1 MENMVPAAP
10 PAAQSTRLLG
20 KILIGLACLAALTA
34 AIGAAYQSI
43 SVVRDRRDY
52 PMPGRL
58 VDVGGYKMHIYC
70 TGQGAP
76 AVILDSGLGDSFTS
90 WRKVQPQIAQY
101 TRVCSYDRAG
111 LGYSDPSPSSR
122 TSKDIAQE
130 LYRLLHNAGI
140 PAPVVIVGHSVAGYD
155 VRLYASLYRNEVA
168 GVILVDSSHPDQD
181 RRFPAALKE
190 MEAGVDHE
198 LEIET
203 FLMPFG
209 IPRLFASRDPTG
221 CCHNTP
227 ADRAARCNLN
237 SVREG
242 QAEFRSFSESAAQA
256 AATGSLG
263 NIPLVVLSHDP
274 EQPEPGIPADLGK
287 AIDDAWGKMQ
297 QELAQLSGQS
307 MRTIAKNSGHYIQL
321 DRPDVVVEAIRNV
334 VGQIPRAQAD
344 PRH

>member
-1 MENMVPAAP
+1 MENMVPAASS
-10 PAAQSTRLLG
+10 AAQSTRLG
-20 KILIGLACLAALTA
+20 KIFIGLACLAALTA
-34 AIGAAYQSI
+34 ATGAAYQFI

-70 TGQGAP
+70 TGQGTP
-76 AVILDSGLGDSFTS
+76 TVILDSGLGDSFTS
-90 WRKVQPQIAQY
+90 WRKVQPQVAQY

-111 LGYSDPSPSSR
+111 LGYSDPSPGSR

-130 LYRLLHNAGI
+130 LYRLLQNAGV
-140 PAPVVIVGHSVAGYD
+140 PAPVVIVAHSVAGYD

-168 GVILVDSSHPDQD
+168 GVVLVDSSHPDQE

-190 MEAGVDHE
+190 METGVDHE
-198 LEIET
+198 IEIEK

-221 CCHNTP
+221 CCHNTA

-242 QAEFRSFSESAAQA
+242 QAEFRSFSESASQA
-256 AATGSLG
+256 ATTGSLG

-274 EQPEPGIPADLGK
+274 EEPEPGIPADLGK
-287 AIDDAWGKMQ
+287 AIDSAWGKMQ
-297 QELAQLSGQS
+297 QELARLSTQS
-307 MRTIAKNSGHYIQL
+307 KRTIAKNSGHYIQL
-321 DRPDVVVEAIRNV
+321 DRPDVVVEAVRNV
-334 VGQIPRAQAD
+334 VEQIRRAQSD
-344 PRH
+344 PSH